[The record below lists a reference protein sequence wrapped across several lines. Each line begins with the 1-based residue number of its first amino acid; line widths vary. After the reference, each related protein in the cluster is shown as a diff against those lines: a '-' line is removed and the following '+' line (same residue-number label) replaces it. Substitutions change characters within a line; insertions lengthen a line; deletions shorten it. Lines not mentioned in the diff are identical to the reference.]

1 MQDPSQPCS
10 TQSHNFHTAQCSGP
24 VSQTRTNCRVSSRS
38 RTPSLLSPQGCMNIR
53 DGQARAHGA
62 AHRTGSGKRRARC
75 LCRWAPRVGP
85 RPALLIKL
93 ELAGVLISKKVG
105 RTRVFEF
112 NPRIPTARRLK
123 TFLASEI
130 DALPNDMQARD
141 QAIMVA
147 RHQEIDWDDVVEWG
161 RSEGISEPDIA

>member
-1 MQDPSQPCS
+1 
-10 TQSHNFHTAQCSGP
+10 
-24 VSQTRTNCRVSSRS
+24 
-38 RTPSLLSPQGCMNIR
+38 MNIR